1 MAGYSLVIDI
11 SSDEENTRH
20 STPLKTV
27 PVNMVG
33 RLDLSDSSTEV
44 YRGSD
49 AELESIPESPAK
61 ETPTPKKKKRLTRV
75 SFALHEDVDSDDYYE
90 EPETPTLPPQ
100 SKEKENFPTLGNE
113 RKRGSIVVQ
122 GGDGPS
128 ADDLEALYD
137 LDLEDRQ
144 FFRSLGRG
152 NNVAKKPSQ
161 PPFKPCRKV
170 NAPRTQLADSSLN
183 DLNEPIK
190 PPEITQEEREHFE
203 NMVRELEE
211 EEKRIARMTA
221 GRGRGPHQMRNYLSR
236 PSVLVTKEIPHCHGL
251 PTYLARRGALSRPA
265 PGRGCEWCFA
275 LGRGRGRGYCKYH

>member
-11 SSDEENTRH
+11 SSDEENMRH

-49 AELESIPESPAK
+49 AELESSPESPAK
-61 ETPTPKKKKRLTRV
+61 ETPTPRKKKRLTRV
-75 SFALHEDVDSDDYYE
+75 SFTLPEDVDSDDYYE

-113 RKRGSIVVQ
+113 RKRGTIVAQ
-122 GGDGPS
+122 GGNGPS

-152 NNVAKKPSQ
+152 NNVAKKPGQ

-170 NAPRTQLADSSLN
+170 NAPLTQLADSSLN

-221 GRGRGPHQMRNYLSR
+221 GRGRGPTR
-236 PSVLVTKEIPHCHGL
+236 
-251 PTYLARRGALSRPA
+251 
-265 PGRGCEWCFA
+265 
-275 LGRGRGRGYCKYH
+275 